1 MAELP
6 SYAVPVFVRMLPEME
21 STGTFKQRKVTLRN
35 EGIDLDKIRDEMFY
49 FDADEKKYI
58 PYTREVYNSIV
69 TGKSRL

>member
-1 MAELP
+1 
-6 SYAVPVFVRMLPEME
+6 MLPEME

-49 FDADEKKYI
+49 FDADKKKYI